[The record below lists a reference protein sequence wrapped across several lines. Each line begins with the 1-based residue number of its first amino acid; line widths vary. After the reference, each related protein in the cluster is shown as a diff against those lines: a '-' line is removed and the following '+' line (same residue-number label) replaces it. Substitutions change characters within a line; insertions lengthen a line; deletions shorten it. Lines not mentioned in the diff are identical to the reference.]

1 MTGSESMDVC
11 QTTDEPSEETET
23 IKTEHT
29 IVEIEQRQVNTD
41 FLSRSITHRVCL
53 GKFSRQHQLN

>member
-1 MTGSESMDVC
+1 MDVC